1 MKEKER
7 LGEREGGSRI
17 DFLNFEM
24 DYVLGALLNFS
35 TFSFEI
41 FHTRKILLLNLFSLF
56 RWPTICPV
64 NLSLF
69 FSFYNKE
76 EQTIYLKLVH
86 FRLPI
91 IRDAN
96 NWHRSSVVP
105 REDRYFGGHLYFSYR
120 F

>member
-1 MKEKER
+1 MKEKGR

-17 DFLNFEM
+17 DFLHFEM

-64 NLSLF
+64 NLSLTVF
-69 FSFYNKE
+69 TTKKNK
-76 EQTIYLKLVH
+76 QYT
-86 FRLPI
+86 
-91 IRDAN
+91 
-96 NWHRSSVVP
+96 
-105 REDRYFGGHLYFSYR
+105 
-120 F
+120 